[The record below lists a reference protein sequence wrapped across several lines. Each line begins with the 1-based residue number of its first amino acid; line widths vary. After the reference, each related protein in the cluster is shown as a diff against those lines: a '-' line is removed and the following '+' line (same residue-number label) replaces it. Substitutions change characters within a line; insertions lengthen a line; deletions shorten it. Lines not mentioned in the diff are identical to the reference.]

1 MWMMGH
7 PYHIF
12 LMNLPKKKKKKGERE
27 RKKNV
32 NSSAVPYSVFHE
44 GNGFEC

>member
-7 PYHIF
+7 TYHIF
-12 LMNLPKKKKKKGERE
+12 LMNLQKKLQKK
-27 RKKNV
+27 V
-32 NSSAVPYSVFHE
+32 NSCAVPYSVFHE